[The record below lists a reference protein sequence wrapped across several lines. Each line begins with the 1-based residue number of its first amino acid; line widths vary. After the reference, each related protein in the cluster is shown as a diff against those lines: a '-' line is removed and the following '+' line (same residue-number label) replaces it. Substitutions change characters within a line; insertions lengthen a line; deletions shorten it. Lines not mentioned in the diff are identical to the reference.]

1 MDYYAESKFTKNL
14 MHKSMNKRVSYSDGQ
29 NVFNTLNTGVVS
41 GVSVD
46 VGGMLLE
53 VFKSCSK

>member
-1 MDYYAESKFTKNL
+1 MDYYAESKFTKNF
-14 MHKSMNKRVSYSDGQ
+14 MHKSMNKRVSYYCDGQ

-53 VFKSCSK
+53 VFKSC